1 MTFSFSPSSA
11 AATVAADEW
20 DSIVR
25 GPPPIEIVVP
35 ERAREMFRGLWLF
48 DHRRRR
54 CPREWE

>member
-1 MTFSFSPSSA
+1 MMTFSFSPSSSA

-35 ERAREMFRGLWLF
+35 ERAREMF
-48 DHRRRR
+48 
-54 CPREWE
+54 